1 MAAKKKEVKKGRR
14 PVLDAAMI
22 KNIGTAVGRTTSFK
36 SAAAAVGISPACFYS
51 WKQQAEEIRAQ
62 LEEDESFEP
71 DARECLLLDFL
82 ESIEQG
88 LAKVRDIAVNSVIAA
103 ARRGDWRA
111 GESILRRR
119 FHDEFADGDRLGSES
134 DSAPVADAQTGV
146 LIIPGPLAD
155 FKEEDVIEQ
164 QSRTAGL
171 AAARLAEFEAEE
183 NDNGDD
189 Q

>member
-1 MAAKKKEVKKGRR
+1 M
-14 PVLDAAMI
+14 LDAAMI
-22 KNIGTAVGRTTSFK
+22 KKIGTAVGRTTSFK
-36 SAAAAVGISPACFYS
+36 SAAAAVGISIACFHS

-62 LEEDESFEP
+62 LEEDELFEP
-71 DARECLLLDFL
+71 DDWQCLLLDFL
-82 ESIEQG
+82 DAVEQG

-103 ARRGDWRA
+103 AKRGDWRA

-119 FHDEFADGDRLGSES
+119 FHDEFADGDRLSSES
-134 DSAPVADAQTGV
+134 DSAPVAEAQTGV

-183 NDNGDD
+183 TDGDD
-189 Q
+189 S

>member
-22 KNIGTAVGRTTSFK
+22 KKIGTAVGRTTSFK
-36 SAAAAVGISPACFYS
+36 SAAAAVGISIACFHS
-51 WKQQAEEIRAQ
+51 WKQQAEEIRAR

-71 DARECLLLDFL
+71 DDRECLFLDFL
-82 ESIEQG
+82 DAVEQG

-119 FHDEFADGDRLGSES
+119 FHDEFADGDRIGSET
-134 DSAPVADAQTGV
+134 DAAPVADNQTGV
-146 LIIPGPLAD
+146 LIIPGPLSD

-164 QSRTAGL
+164 QARTAGL

-183 NDNGDD
+183 NDGDD
-189 Q
+189 S

>member
-22 KNIGTAVGRTTSFK
+22 KKIGTAISRTTSFK
-36 SAAAAVGISPACFYS
+36 SAAAAVGISIACFHS
-51 WKQQAEEIRAQ
+51 WKQQAEEIRAR

-71 DARECLLLDFL
+71 DDRECLFLDFL
-82 ESIEQG
+82 DAVEQG
-88 LAKVRDIAVNSVIAA
+88 LSTVRDIAVSSVIAA

-134 DSAPVADAQTGV
+134 DAAPVAESQTGV
-146 LIIPGPLAD
+146 VLVPDASTCLTA
-155 FKEEDVIEQ
+155 EDVVEQ
-164 QSRTAGL
+164 QSRTAAL

-183 NDNGDD
+183 TDGDEE
-189 Q
+189 